1 MAQNSASRG
10 AGLFDQGTVWDDEIA
25 RGAFAG
31 FDTPRRRVTGAAS
44 KPVGAPRARSTS
56 PRARTT
62 PADARVPSAEVPAR
76 GVGVPGRR
84 TVTIRGYGAER
95 NLPRSAGQSRRHTEP
110 RYQRPGFKADRMAM
124 WAVLLGIVLVV
135 VAAASAHGAVLS
147 RSPGTAASHRSAH
160 VAAPAAHAISRAEL
174 RFTARP

>member
-10 AGLFDQGTVWDDEIA
+10 AALFDQGTVWDDEIA

-31 FDTPRRRVTGAAS
+31 FDTPRRRVTGSAS
-44 KPVGAPRARSTS
+44 KPVGAPLARSTPPLARS
-56 PRARTT
+56 TPPRARTT

-76 GVGVPGRR
+76 GMGVPGRR
-84 TVTIRGYGAER
+84 T
-95 NLPRSAGQSRRHTEP
+95 EP
-110 RYQRPGFKADRMAM
+110 RHQRPGFKADRMAM

-147 RSPGTAASHRSAH
+147 RSAGIAASHRSAH
-160 VAAPAAHAISRAEL
+160 VAAPPARAISRAEL